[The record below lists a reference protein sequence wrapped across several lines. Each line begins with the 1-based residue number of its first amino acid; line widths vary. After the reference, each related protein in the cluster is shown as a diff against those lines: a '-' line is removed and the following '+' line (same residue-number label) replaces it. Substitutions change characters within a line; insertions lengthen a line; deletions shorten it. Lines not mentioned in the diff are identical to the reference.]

1 MTLQKI
7 EFMYEIPEG
16 YRFVRYGKL
25 IKGCENINAFGA
37 VSIAECDQIMERI
50 VVEKIPKQERPS
62 HNTKRRKH
70 ADLIHAWAEGAEIQF
85 QRQDKSWGDVVYNIP
100 NWGHEEIYRIKPKT
114 KTVRFGNFIH
124 TLGFVSST
132 DCDISDRDY
141 FKKWL
146 GDWQEVEIE
155 END

>member
-1 MTLQKI
+1 MTQ
-7 EFMYEIPEG
+7 
-16 YRFVRYGKL
+16 
-25 IKGCENINAFGA
+25 N
-37 VSIAECDQIMERI
+37 
-50 VVEKIPKQERPS
+50 
-62 HNTKRRKH
+62 KRHKH